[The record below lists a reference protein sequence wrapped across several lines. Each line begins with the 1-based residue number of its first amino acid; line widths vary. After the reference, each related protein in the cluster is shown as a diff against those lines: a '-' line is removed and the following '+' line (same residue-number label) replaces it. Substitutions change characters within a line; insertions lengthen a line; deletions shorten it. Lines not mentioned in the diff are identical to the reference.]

1 LINESDYRKYL
12 VPSVIAKLSNLELK
26 AKQVVEG
33 FMAGLHKSP
42 YHGFSV
48 EFAEHR
54 QYMPGDDLKHLD
66 WKVFARTERYYI
78 KQFEEETNLK
88 SYILLDISKSMTYNS
103 QNEKSKESSKTT
115 GILDRFRKTNNK
127 NLEKSK
133 TDKISKLEYASYL
146 AASLSYLMVLQKDA
160 VSLTTYD
167 TKIRKY
173 IPPHSTKTN
182 LKLILKELSAVK
194 SLYQTGTA
202 ISLNKIAEKIKR
214 KGLVIVISDFL
225 DNQKEVISA
234 LKHFRYNKNEV
245 IMFQILDP
253 VELSFLEG
261 NPLTIVDME
270 TREEMYSQPFAVQ
283 KSYKE
288 AMKEFISTY
297 KTECRKNN
305 IDYVLLTT
313 ETAFDISLL
322 SYLNKRSKIV

>member
-1 LINESDYRKYL
+1 MEQSDYRKYL
-12 VPSVIAKLSNLELK
+12 IPSVIARLANLELK

-54 QYMPGDDLKHLD
+54 QYMPGDDLRHLD
-66 WKVFARTERYYI
+66 WKVYAKTKRYYV

-88 SYILLDISKSMTYNS
+88 SYILLDISKSMTFNS
-103 QNEKSKESSKTT
+103 KTNSSKEVSEKL
-115 GILDRFRKTNNK
+115 GLLNKIRKKKKENVG
-127 NLEKSK
+127 KSE
-133 TDKISKLEYASYL
+133 TEKISKLEYASYL

-182 LKLILKELSAVK
+182 LKLILKELSKVK
-194 SLYQTGTA
+194 SQNQTGTA
-202 ISLNKIAEKIKR
+202 ESLNEIAEKIKR
-214 KGLVIVISDFL
+214 RGLVIVISDFF
-225 DNQKEVISA
+225 DKQSEVINA

-245 IMFQILDP
+245 IIFQILDP

-261 NPLTIVDME
+261 NPLTIVDLE
-270 TREEMYSQPFAVQ
+270 TREEMYSQPFAIQ

-288 AMKEFISTY
+288 AMKEFIGTY
-297 KTECRKNN
+297 KSECRKNR
-305 IDYVLLTT
+305 IDYELLTT
-313 ETAFDISLL
+313 ETPFDISLL
-322 SYLNKRSKIV
+322 RYLNKRSKIF